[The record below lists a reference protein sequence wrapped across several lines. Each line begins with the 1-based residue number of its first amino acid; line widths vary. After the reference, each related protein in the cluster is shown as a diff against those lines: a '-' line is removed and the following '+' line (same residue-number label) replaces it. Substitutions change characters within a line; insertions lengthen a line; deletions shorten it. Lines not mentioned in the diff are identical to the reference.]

1 MATILISFLRAATVV
16 IGLLFMAIALG
27 AWHFYG
33 LVWAVPF
40 SIAGVALLLVQ
51 ALLKAHASPLPGIS
65 RPANMEPT
73 HAQLAL
79 AAKMKIPIVTGM
91 SRADVSH
98 LLTKALDRRTPIERA
113 RDEARSVDE
122 GRRDAARLDL
132 KQGAGGLVDLEFLLQ
147 TGVLAG
153 AASDPALCGPRE
165 TPRLVDALAA
175 SGWLPPAAA
184 TALHAAHATLLD
196 AGLSC
201 TLDRRPRITVPT
213 PEIESACAAITAAAV
228 AQGLPFEPGRA
239 TD

>member
-122 GRRDAARLDL
+122 GRRDAAMKARWGHLLDRQAL
-132 KQGAGGLVDLEFLLQ
+132 LIYRDKNGLVVDVVQVVDVELRDK
-147 TGVLAG
+147 G
-153 AASDPALCGPRE
+153 AAIHIGM
-165 TPRLVDALAA
+165 PRLVNEPHIGRILD
-175 SGWLPPAAA
+175 WERV
-184 TALHAAHATLLD
+184 TLMPEGKIVLCEPLREEVHFAD
-196 AGLSC
+196 VEGYKRIVRDGLK
-201 TLDRRPRITVPT
+201 
-213 PEIESACAAITAAAV
+213 
-228 AQGLPFEPGRA
+228 RA
-239 TD
+239 KKLR